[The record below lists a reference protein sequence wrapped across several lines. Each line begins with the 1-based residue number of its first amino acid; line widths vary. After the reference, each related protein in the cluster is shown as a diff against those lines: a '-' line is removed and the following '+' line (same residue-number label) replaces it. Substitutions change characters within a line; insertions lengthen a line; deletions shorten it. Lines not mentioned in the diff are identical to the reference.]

1 MEEVGGRTGRRRRKA
16 DEAKENVNLKNGGD
30 DPPGWRLTKFKL
42 NIYIKKLEVIMFLF
56 KGFVTRQTWH

>member
-42 NIYIKKLEVIMFLF
+42 NIYIKKARSNNVFI
-56 KGFVTRQTWH
+56 